1 MISLD
6 EGLFLR
12 NPTDFM
18 TLQSHFGWHAVNIVE
33 DGFFFFAYVIEQSI
47 AVRILVIIAVNV
59 RVAR

>member
-6 EGLFLR
+6 EELFLR

-18 TLQSHFGWHAVNIVE
+18 TLQSHFGWLAVNIVE
-33 DGFFFFAYVIEQSI
+33 DGFFFVAQVIEQSI
-47 AVRILVIIAVNV
+47 AARILVIIAVDV

>member
-1 MISLD
+1 
-6 EGLFLR
+6 
-12 NPTDFM
+12 M